1 MQGKGAD
8 EGETVYVAEMHFAGK
23 EQEGAEEEEEEDG
36 ARQVGVVHYVLGD
49 GMERVQYCECLSL
62 DMPKIYPQLLQ
73 ERRFPI
79 ISLRPKCRYPSC
91 PQPALLSH
99 APTDALPAK
108 TGRRSKPAG
117 ARV

>member
-49 GMERVQYCECLSL
+49 GMERVQYCECLS
-62 DMPKIYPQLLQ
+62 KQQ
-73 ERRFPI
+73 RHQSAFPVFDI
-79 ISLRPKCRYPSC
+79 RC
-91 PQPALLSH
+91 PE
-99 APTDALPAK
+99 
-108 TGRRSKPAG
+108 
-117 ARV
+117 